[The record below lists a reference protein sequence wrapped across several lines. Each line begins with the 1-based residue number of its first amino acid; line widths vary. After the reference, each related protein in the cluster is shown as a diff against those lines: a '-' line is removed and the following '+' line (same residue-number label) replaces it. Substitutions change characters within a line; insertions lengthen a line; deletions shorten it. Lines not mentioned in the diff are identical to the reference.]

1 MVAPRQLS
9 AVFLLVLALFT
20 SLPLPT
26 ILSLLLG
33 LLVSVLHLFA
43 LATCGGAGIQENENE
58 TSGEHFKRVREKEI
72 YRVKRVCLYTKFTD
86 YIESKQRNIFQKV
99 NLFLL
104 NFLNFQTKINFE
116 KNFL

>member
-43 LATCGGAGIQENENE
+43 LATCGAGVGIPENDDE
-58 TSGEHFKRVREKEI
+58 TSGEHFKRVRERK
-72 YRVKRVCLYTKFTD
+72 K
-86 YIESKQRNIFQKV
+86 N
-99 NLFLL
+99 
-104 NFLNFQTKINFE
+104 KIMR
-116 KNFL
+116 

>member
-43 LATCGGAGIQENENE
+43 LATCGAGVGIPENEDDE
-58 TSGEHFKRVREKEI
+58 TSGEHFKRVSTYEKE
-72 YRVKRVCLYTKFTD
+72 K
-86 YIESKQRNIFQKV
+86 
-99 NLFLL
+99 
-104 NFLNFQTKINFE
+104 
-116 KNFL
+116 

>member
-43 LATCGGAGIQENENE
+43 LATCGAGVAGIPENDDE
-58 TSGEHFKRVREKEI
+58 TSGEHFKRVRERRK
-72 YRVKRVCLYTKFTD
+72 KK
-86 YIESKQRNIFQKV
+86 
-99 NLFLL
+99 
-104 NFLNFQTKINFE
+104 
-116 KNFL
+116 

>member
-1 MVAPRQLS
+1 MLYIWHNIYSFFQYLFRFPAYGTWSSPVVAPRQLS

-43 LATCGGAGIQENENE
+43 LATCGGAGVGIQENENE

-72 YRVKRVCLYTKFTD
+72 
-86 YIESKQRNIFQKV
+86 
-99 NLFLL
+99 
-104 NFLNFQTKINFE
+104 
-116 KNFL
+116 

>member
-1 MVAPRQLS
+1 MQLIKIYPPKFFLSRHILHFFQYLFRFPAYGTWSSPVVAPRQLS

-43 LATCGGAGIQENENE
+43 LATCGGAGVGIQENENE

-72 YRVKRVCLYTKFTD
+72 
-86 YIESKQRNIFQKV
+86 
-99 NLFLL
+99 
-104 NFLNFQTKINFE
+104 
-116 KNFL
+116 